1 MGGVDTRRSRLSSQ
15 VLSAAA
21 LLASMFLGA
30 CSGSTG
36 SGGPSPGTTSQAGS
50 DINNQLASV
59 TCASTS
65 HCIAVGYAGQE
76 FSGAKTLI
84 EETSGGV
91 WSVVPSP
98 NPNPSMSSELADIA
112 CPQPTQ
118 CIAVGRYLVDASL
131 DKTLIEQNNG
141 SGWTIVPSPNPTDF
155 NSGYLLGVTC
165 AGAGY
170 CVAVGAYETSSGAS
184 QALIEESTGGGW
196 TIVPSPNSNGGDNS
210 LSRVACISAG
220 RCFAVGSIGV
230 SAALIEEKTGGA
242 WKIVPVASAGPL
254 SDVSCASPT
263 YCLAVGFSGSILTG
277 GHPLIVENAG
287 SGWSVTS
294 ASNADGTL
302 SGAVC
307 PSVTNCIAVGNLPG
321 GDTLVEQKTGN
332 FWTLLPR
339 LTISSSDTYGLTLN
353 RIACAS
359 ADLCLIVGAQFIGAA
374 SIGGSIGKT
383 LIVEN
388 TGGGWASISSPN
400 VTAGISG

>member
-1 MGGVDTRRSRLSSQ
+1 
-15 VLSAAA
+15 
-21 LLASMFLGA
+21 
-30 CSGSTG
+30 
-36 SGGPSPGTTSQAGS
+36 
-50 DINNQLASV
+50 
-59 TCASTS
+59 
-65 HCIAVGYAGQE
+65 
-76 FSGAKTLI
+76 
-84 EETSGGV
+84 
-91 WSVVPSP
+91 
-98 NPNPSMSSELADIA
+98 MSSELSDIA

-131 DKTLIEQNNG
+131 DKTLIEQNIG

-210 LSRVACISAG
+210 LSRVACISGG
-220 RCFAVGSIGV
+220 RCFAVGSTGV
-230 SAALIEEKTGGA
+230 SEALIEEKTGGA

-263 YCLAVGFSGSILTG
+263 YCLAVGFSGSILAG

-294 ASNADGTL
+294 ASKGDGTL
-302 SGAVC
+302 SGVVC
-307 PSVTNCIAVGNLPG
+307 PSATNCIAVGNLPG
-321 GDTLVEQKTGN
+321 GDTLIEQTTGKV
-332 FWTLLPR
+332 WMLLPR

-353 RIACAS
+353 SVACAS
-359 ADLCLIVGAQFIGAA
+359 AGHCFIVGAQYIGAT
-374 SIGGSIGKT
+374 SIGASVGKT
-383 LIVEN
+383 LIAEN
-388 TGGGWASISSPN
+388 TGSGWAPISSPN
-400 VTAGISG
+400 VTAKVSG